1 MEEIGER
8 FSRLA
13 LLMARMECGKECR
26 RRQQEAAVGSLMQ
39 RQVERTVRALRALGG
54 KLQGHRGLALE
65 GRLVPQAQEGA
76 DAVEKA
82 SGARRLDAVDVL
94 AQHEGLRQKFPLV
107 AEAER
112 EALLFPDGIDF
123 GCAAACHRAH
133 QAVPQQADGD
143 APALARGLVAAGL
156 REGLDGAEPPE
167 ALVVG
172 EQELA
177 APDRAVGAVARAVE
191 RDADDGRLLVVLG
204 HAGED
209 VRVVVLDFE
218 ERHAGLLGERFG
230 DGRSVVA
237 RVQVAGDGLRA
248 VLEQGFHEL
257 DGILERE
264 HGAQVA
270 HVADVR
276 RRVEEVAAREAEGV
290 LELAA
295 DAEHLPFEW
304 GAEHEGQRGE
314 AAAAAHHVGP
324 ARKPVHDGVVGAQAD
339 AAVVREDHVAERRER
354 LLGLLVIVADRRARG
369 IAARHDE
376 HGGDFGRL
384 MVFGVVEDQHLHG
397 RVGQHDA
404 DLWVARR
411 DARRERAVLAAA
423 QQQDGLLVAR
433 HHLSFARLE
442 VAGAARRL
450 LVAHHDGKGL
460 LRAVLECAQTVDGRF
475 ICRVAGEVEAADAL
489 DGRDAA

>member
-1 MEEIGER
+1 M
-8 FSRLA
+8 
-13 LLMARMECGKECR
+13 
-26 RRQQEAAVGSLMQ
+26 
-39 RQVERTVRALRALGG
+39 
-54 KLQGHRGLALE
+54 
-65 GRLVPQAQEGA
+65 
-76 DAVEKA
+76 
-82 SGARRLDAVDVL
+82 L
-94 AQHEGLRQKFPLV
+94 AQHEGLRREFLFV
-107 AEAER
+107 TEAER
-112 EALLFPDGIDF
+112 EALFFPDGIDF
-123 GCAAACHRAH
+123 GCAAACHRAYKRI
-133 QAVPQQADGD
+133 PQQADGD

-209 VRVVVLDFE
+209 VRVVVLDLE
-218 ERHAGLLGERFG
+218 ERHADFLGERFG

-237 RVQVAGDGLRA
+237 RVQVAGDGLGA

-276 RRVEEVAAREAEGV
+276 RWVEEVAAREAEGV
-290 LELAA
+290 LELAT
-295 DAEHLPFEW
+295 DAEHLPFER
-304 GAEHEGQRGE
+304 GTEHEGQRGE

-324 ARKPVHDGVVGAQAD
+324 VLKPVHDGVVGAQAD
-339 AAVVREDHVAERRER
+339 AAVVREDDVAERRER

-411 DARRERAVLAAA
+411 DARRERTVLAAA
-423 QQQDGLLVAR
+423 QQQDWLLVAH

-442 VAGAARRL
+442 VAGAPSRL

-460 LRAVLECAQTVDGRF
+460 LRAVLELAQAVDGRF
-475 ICRVAGEVEAADAL
+475 IRRVAGEVEAADAL